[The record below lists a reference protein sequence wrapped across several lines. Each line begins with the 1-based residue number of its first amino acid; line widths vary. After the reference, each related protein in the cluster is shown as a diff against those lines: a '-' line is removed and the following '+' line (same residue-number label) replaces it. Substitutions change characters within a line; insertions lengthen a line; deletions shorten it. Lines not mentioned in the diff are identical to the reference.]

1 MYRCGRKMVEV
12 FLENYEN
19 GFMYNIDTET
29 AAGNIFND
37 WCKFNDCF
45 VVISSS
51 QQFKG
56 EDADQKYCKI

>member
-1 MYRCGRKMVEV
+1 
-12 FLENYEN
+12 
-19 GFMYNIDTET
+19 MYNIDTET
-29 AAGNIFND
+29 EAGNIFND